1 MNWTALLGVALGG
14 ALGSVARLGLSQWL
28 GSAHPELNMG
38 TLAVNALGGFLLGL
52 WLTMNG
58 NNQFPTI
65 AHLPLALN
73 GLVAFGIVG
82 FCGGLQRFP
91 LLEWTCGYCCNTKL
105 GVWLCCIHRRASPS
119 IYWALDWALASEMS
133 SKALDKRNLYP

>member
-73 GLVAFGIVG
+73 GLVAFGVVG
-82 FCGGLQRFP
+82 FCGGLTTFSAFGMDLWV
-91 LLEWTCGYCCNTKL
+91 LLQHKAWSMALLYSSASIAVNLL
-105 GVWLCCIHRRASPS
+105 GLGLGLGLGNVIKGLG
-119 IYWALDWALASEMS
+119 
-133 SKALDKRNLYP
+133 

>member
-14 ALGSVARLGLSQWL
+14 ALGSVTRLGLSQWL
-28 GSAHPELNMG
+28 GTAHPELNMG

-82 FCGGLQRFP
+82 FCGGLTTFSAFGMDLWV
-91 LLEWTCGYCCNTKL
+91 LLQHKAWGMALLFSSASIAVNLL
-105 GVWLCCIHRRASPS
+105 GLGLGLGLGNVLKG
-119 IYWALDWALASEMS
+119 LG
-133 SKALDKRNLYP
+133 

>member
-14 ALGSVARLGLSQWL
+14 ALGSVTRLGLSQWL
-28 GSAHPELNMG
+28 GTAHPELNMG

-52 WLTMNG
+52 WLTLNG

-65 AHLPLALN
+65 AHFPLAFN

-82 FCGGLQRFP
+82 FCGGLTTFSAFGLDLWV
-91 LLEWTCGYCCNTKL
+91 LLQHKAWSMALLYSTASIAVNL
-105 GVWLCCIHRRASPS
+105 GGLGLGLGLGNI
-119 IYWALDWALASEMS
+119 LKGLG
-133 SKALDKRNLYP
+133 

>member
-14 ALGSVARLGLSQWL
+14 ALGSVTRLGLSQWL
-28 GSAHPELNMG
+28 GTAHPELNMG

-52 WLTMNG
+52 WLTLNG

-65 AHLPLALN
+65 THFPLEFN

-82 FCGGLQRFP
+82 FCGGLTTFSAFGLDLWV
-91 LLEWTCGYCCNTKL
+91 LLQHKAWSMALLYSSVSIAVNLL
-105 GVWLCCIHRRASPS
+105 GLGMGLGLGNI
-119 IYWALDWALASEMS
+119 IKGLG
-133 SKALDKRNLYP
+133 

>member
-14 ALGSVARLGLSQWL
+14 ALGSVTRLGLSQWL
-28 GSAHPELNMG
+28 GTAHPELNMG

-82 FCGGLQRFP
+82 FCGGLTTFSAFGLDLWV
-91 LLEWTCGYCCNTKL
+91 LLQHKAWSMALLYSTASIAVNL
-105 GVWLCCIHRRASPS
+105 GSLGLGLGLGNVLKG
-119 IYWALDWALASEMS
+119 LG
-133 SKALDKRNLYP
+133 

>member
-1 MNWTALLGVALGG
+1 MNWTALNWTALLGVALGG

-38 TLAVNALGGFLLGL
+38 TLAVNALGGFILGL
-52 WLTMNG
+52 WLSLNG

-73 GLVAFGIVG
+73 GVVAFGIVG
-82 FCGGLQRFP
+82 FCGGLTTFSAFGMDLWV
-91 LLEWTCGYCCNTKL
+91 LLQHKAWGMALLYSL
-105 GVWLCCIHRRASPS
+105 GS
-119 IYWALDWALASEMS
+119 IAVNILGLGLGLGLGNEL
-133 SKALDKRNLYP
+133 KGLG

>member
-52 WLTMNG
+52 WLTLNG

-65 AHLPLALN
+65 ANFPLALN

-82 FCGGLQRFP
+82 FCGGLTTFSAFGMDLWV
-91 LLEWTCGYCCNTKL
+91 LLQHKAWSMALLYSTASIAVNL
-105 GVWLCCIHRRASPS
+105 GGLGLGLGLGNI
-119 IYWALDWALASEMS
+119 LKGLG
-133 SKALDKRNLYP
+133 

>member
-73 GLVAFGIVG
+73 GLVAFGVVG
-82 FCGGLQRFP
+82 FCGGLTTFSAFGMDLWV
-91 LLEWTCGYCCNTKL
+91 LLQHKAWSMALLYSTASIAVNL
-105 GVWLCCIHRRASPS
+105 GGLGLGLGLGNVLKG
-119 IYWALDWALASEMS
+119 LG
-133 SKALDKRNLYP
+133 

>member
-14 ALGSVARLGLSQWL
+14 ALGSVTRLGLSQWL
-28 GSAHPELNMG
+28 GTAHPELNMG

-82 FCGGLQRFP
+82 FCGGLTTFSAFGMDLWV
-91 LLEWTCGYCCNTKL
+91 LLQHKAWSMALLYSTASIAVNL
-105 GVWLCCIHRRASPS
+105 GGLGLGLGLGNVLKG
-119 IYWALDWALASEMS
+119 LG
-133 SKALDKRNLYP
+133 

>member
-73 GLVAFGIVG
+73 GLVAFGVVG
-82 FCGGLQRFP
+82 FCGGLTTFSAFGMDLWI
-91 LLEWTCGYCCNTKL
+91 LLQHKAWSMALLYSSASIAVNLL
-105 GVWLCCIHRRASPS
+105 GLGLGLSLGNVIKGLG
-119 IYWALDWALASEMS
+119 
-133 SKALDKRNLYP
+133 

>member
-52 WLTMNG
+52 WLTLNG

-65 AHLPLALN
+65 ANFPLALN
-73 GLVAFGIVG
+73 GLVAFGVVG
-82 FCGGLQRFP
+82 FCGGLTTFSAFGMDLWV
-91 LLEWTCGYCCNTKL
+91 LLQHKAWSMALLYSTASIAVNL
-105 GVWLCCIHRRASPS
+105 GGLGLGLSLGNI
-119 IYWALDWALASEMS
+119 LKGLG
-133 SKALDKRNLYP
+133 

>member
-14 ALGSVARLGLSQWL
+14 ALGSVTRLGLSQWL
-28 GSAHPELNMG
+28 GTAHPELNMG

-52 WLTMNG
+52 WLTLNG

-82 FCGGLQRFP
+82 FCGGLTTFSAFGMDLWV
-91 LLEWTCGYCCNTKL
+91 LLQHKAWSTALLYSTASIAVNL
-105 GVWLCCIHRRASPS
+105 GGLGLGLSLGNI
-119 IYWALDWALASEMS
+119 LKGLG
-133 SKALDKRNLYP
+133 

>member
-1 MNWTALLGVALGG
+1 MNWTALNWTALLGVALGG

-38 TLAVNALGGFLLGL
+38 TLAVNALGGFILGL
-52 WLTMNG
+52 WLSLNG

-73 GLVAFGIVG
+73 GVVAFGIVG
-82 FCGGLQRFP
+82 FCGGLTTFSAFGMDLWV
-91 LLEWTCGYCCNTKL
+91 LLQHKAWSMALLYSVGSIAVNIL
-105 GVWLCCIHRRASPS
+105 GLGLGLGLGNVLKG
-119 IYWALDWALASEMS
+119 LG
-133 SKALDKRNLYP
+133 

>member
-52 WLTMNG
+52 WLTLNG

-65 AHLPLALN
+65 AHFPLALN
-73 GLVAFGIVG
+73 GLVAFGVVG
-82 FCGGLQRFP
+82 FCGGLTTFSAFGMDLWV
-91 LLEWTCGYCCNTKL
+91 LLQHKAWSMALLYSTASIAVNL
-105 GVWLCCIHRRASPS
+105 GGLGLGLGLGNI
-119 IYWALDWALASEMS
+119 LKGLG
-133 SKALDKRNLYP
+133 

>member
-1 MNWTALLGVALGG
+1 
-14 ALGSVARLGLSQWL
+14 VARLGLSQWL

-82 FCGGLQRFP
+82 FCGGLTTFSAFGMDLWV
-91 LLEWTCGYCCNTKL
+91 LLQHKAWGMALLYSSASIAVNLL
-105 GVWLCCIHRRASPS
+105 GLGLGLGLGNVLKG
-119 IYWALDWALASEMS
+119 LG
-133 SKALDKRNLYP
+133 

>member
-14 ALGSVARLGLSQWL
+14 ALGSVTRLGLSQWL
-28 GSAHPELNMG
+28 GTAHPELNMG

-52 WLTMNG
+52 WLTLNG

-65 AHLPLALN
+65 AHFPLAFN

-82 FCGGLQRFP
+82 FCGGLTTFSAFGLDLWV
-91 LLEWTCGYCCNTKL
+91 LLQHKAWSTALLYSSASIAVNL
-105 GVWLCCIHRRASPS
+105 GGLGLGLGLGNI
-119 IYWALDWALASEMS
+119 LNGLG
-133 SKALDKRNLYP
+133 

>member
-1 MNWTALLGVALGG
+1 MNWTALNWTALLGVALGG

-38 TLAVNALGGFLLGL
+38 TLAVNALGGFILGL
-52 WLTMNG
+52 WLSLNG

-73 GLVAFGIVG
+73 GVVAFGIVG
-82 FCGGLQRFP
+82 FSGGLTTFSAFGMDLWV
-91 LLEWTCGYCCNTKL
+91 LLQHKAWGMALLYSL
-105 GVWLCCIHRRASPS
+105 GS
-119 IYWALDWALASEMS
+119 IAVNILGLGLGLGLGNEL
-133 SKALDKRNLYP
+133 KGLG

>member
-14 ALGSVARLGLSQWL
+14 ALGSVTRLGLSQWL
-28 GSAHPELNMG
+28 GTAHPELNMG

-52 WLTMNG
+52 WLTLNG

-65 AHLPLALN
+65 AHFPLALN

-82 FCGGLQRFP
+82 FCGGLTTFSAFGLDLWV
-91 LLEWTCGYCCNTKL
+91 LLQHKAWSMALLYSTASIAVNL
-105 GVWLCCIHRRASPS
+105 GSLGLGLGLGNVLKG
-119 IYWALDWALASEMS
+119 LG
-133 SKALDKRNLYP
+133 

>member
-1 MNWTALLGVALGG
+1 MNWTALNWTALLGVALGG

-38 TLAVNALGGFLLGL
+38 TLAVNALGGFILGL
-52 WLTMNG
+52 WLSLNG

-73 GLVAFGIVG
+73 GVVAFGIVG
-82 FCGGLQRFP
+82 FCGGLTTFSAFGMDLWV
-91 LLEWTCGYCCNTKL
+91 LLQHKAWSMALLYSL
-105 GVWLCCIHRRASPS
+105 GS
-119 IYWALDWALASEMS
+119 IAVNILGLGLGLGLGNVL
-133 SKALDKRNLYP
+133 KGLG

>member
-14 ALGSVARLGLSQWL
+14 ALGSVTRLGLSQWL
-28 GSAHPELNMG
+28 GTAHPELNMG

-82 FCGGLQRFP
+82 FCGGLTTFSAFGMDLWV
-91 LLEWTCGYCCNTKL
+91 LLQHKAWGMALLYSSGSIAVNLL
-105 GVWLCCIHRRASPS
+105 GLGLGLGLGNVLKG
-119 IYWALDWALASEMS
+119 LG
-133 SKALDKRNLYP
+133 

>member
-28 GSAHPELNMG
+28 GSTHPELNMG

-82 FCGGLQRFP
+82 FCGGLTTFSAFGMDLWV
-91 LLEWTCGYCCNTKL
+91 LLQHNVWGMALLYSSASIAVNLL
-105 GVWLCCIHRRASPS
+105 GLGLGLGLGNVLKG
-119 IYWALDWALASEMS
+119 LG
-133 SKALDKRNLYP
+133 

>member
-52 WLTMNG
+52 WLTLNG

-65 AHLPLALN
+65 AHFPLALN
-73 GLVAFGIVG
+73 GLVAFGVVG
-82 FCGGLQRFP
+82 FCGGLTTFSAFGMDLWV
-91 LLEWTCGYCCNTKL
+91 LLQHKAWSTALLYSTASIAVNL
-105 GVWLCCIHRRASPS
+105 GGLGLGLGLGNI
-119 IYWALDWALASEMS
+119 LKGLG
-133 SKALDKRNLYP
+133 

>member
-1 MNWTALLGVALGG
+1 MNWTALHWTTLLGVALGG

-38 TLAVNALGGFLLGL
+38 TLAINALGGFILGL
-52 WLTMNG
+52 WLSLNG

-73 GLVAFGIVG
+73 GVVAFGIVG
-82 FCGGLQRFP
+82 FCGGLTTFSAFGMDLWV
-91 LLEWTCGYCCNTKL
+91 LLQHKAWSMALLYSL
-105 GVWLCCIHRRASPS
+105 GS
-119 IYWALDWALASEMS
+119 IAVNILGLGLGLGLGNVL
-133 SKALDKRNLYP
+133 KGLG

>member
-52 WLTMNG
+52 WLTLNG

-65 AHLPLALN
+65 AHFPLALN
-73 GLVAFGIVG
+73 GLVAFGVVG
-82 FCGGLQRFP
+82 FCGGLTTFSAFGLDLWV
-91 LLEWTCGYCCNTKL
+91 LLQHKAWSMALLYSTASIAVNL
-105 GVWLCCIHRRASPS
+105 GGLGLGLGLGNI
-119 IYWALDWALASEMS
+119 LKGLG
-133 SKALDKRNLYP
+133 

>member
-73 GLVAFGIVG
+73 GLVAFGVVG
-82 FCGGLQRFP
+82 FCGGLTTFSAFGMDLWI
-91 LLEWTCGYCCNTKL
+91 LLQHKAWSMALLYSSASIAVNLL
-105 GVWLCCIHRRASPS
+105 GLGLGLGLGNVIKGLG
-119 IYWALDWALASEMS
+119 
-133 SKALDKRNLYP
+133 

>member
-14 ALGSVARLGLSQWL
+14 ALGSVTRLGLSQWL
-28 GSAHPELNMG
+28 GTAHPELNMG

-82 FCGGLQRFP
+82 FCGGLTTFSAFGMDLWV
-91 LLEWTCGYCCNTKL
+91 LLQHKAWSTALLYSTASIAVNL
-105 GVWLCCIHRRASPS
+105 GGLGLGLGLGNVLKG
-119 IYWALDWALASEMS
+119 LG
-133 SKALDKRNLYP
+133 

>member
-14 ALGSVARLGLSQWL
+14 ALGSVARLSLSQWL

-82 FCGGLQRFP
+82 FCGGLTTFSAFGMDLWV
-91 LLEWTCGYCCNTKL
+91 LLQHNAWGMALLYSSGSIAVNLL
-105 GVWLCCIHRRASPS
+105 GLGLGLGLGNVLKS
-119 IYWALDWALASEMS
+119 LG
-133 SKALDKRNLYP
+133 

>member
-1 MNWTALLGVALGG
+1 
-14 ALGSVARLGLSQWL
+14 
-28 GSAHPELNMG
+28 MG

-73 GLVAFGIVG
+73 GLVAFGVVG
-82 FCGGLQRFP
+82 FCGGLTTFSAFGMDLWV
-91 LLEWTCGYCCNTKL
+91 LLQHKAWSMALLYSSASIAVNLL
-105 GVWLCCIHRRASPS
+105 GLGLGLGLGNVIKGLG
-119 IYWALDWALASEMS
+119 
-133 SKALDKRNLYP
+133 

>member
-28 GSAHPELNMG
+28 GSTHPELNMG

-73 GLVAFGIVG
+73 GLVAFGIIG
-82 FCGGLQRFP
+82 FCGGLTTFSAFGMDLWV
-91 LLEWTCGYCCNTKL
+91 LLQHKAWGMALLYSSASIAVNLL
-105 GVWLCCIHRRASPS
+105 GLGLGLGLGNVLKS
-119 IYWALDWALASEMS
+119 LG
-133 SKALDKRNLYP
+133 